1 MEAFFD
7 YLRTRRPG
15 KPLAVST
22 ARNYQNDL
30 RLFLDYV
37 TDARYGWPTTCSERF
52 DRAPVQLLHEWNT
65 VTHTSEYE
73 GAAERRPLTYD
84 EVQALFDAAD
94 GRVEAIRKRRRKG
107 SLAALRDAMVLKA
120 VYAYGLRRQEAGSPW
135 HRPRRR
141 GPGTALWISLHAA
154 PRPHHPRRDHRRRR
168 CGTQYRWAQPAF
180 AAQSRSTAARAAES
194 KRGALDYQPDSQH
207 NTVALPRPGTRTTHP
222 VRIPRPTATTSRL
235 RRPRQPQQ
243 RPSCPG
249 LRPAG
254 IRPRRPHRHK
264 HQQRHT
270 VDRIRQTRLARLHR
284 VPHADLTAPR
294 STAMDQRDHHE
305 LGAVIAPLHIRRQMR
320 RADE

>member
-1 MEAFFD
+1 MLEGWARQQRTRFLDWESTIRPRVSLVKRLARFTNQYPWQREPAEVEAFFD

-73 GAAERRPLTYD
+73 CAAERR
-84 EVQALFDAAD
+84 
-94 GRVEAIRKRRRKG
+94 
-107 SLAALRDAMVLKA
+107 
-120 VYAYGLRRQEAGSPW
+120 
-135 HRPRRR
+135 
-141 GPGTALWISLHAA
+141 
-154 PRPHHPRRDHRRRR
+154 
-168 CGTQYRWAQPAF
+168 
-180 AAQSRSTAARAAES
+180 

-254 IRPRRPHRHK
+254 IRPRRPHHHK

-305 LGAVIAPLHIRRQMR
+305 LGAVIAPLYIRRQMR